1 MLIISNLLN
10 SVYSCVVPP
19 FQGLFIP
26 YNIVKPLKAAASRVD
41 MSPVIN
47 KTSDFVDKIFI
58 EECKTKASL
67 NGFECDARIDG
78 IHMWNVRMN

>member
-1 MLIISNLLN
+1 M
-10 SVYSCVVPP
+10 PP
-19 FQGLFIP
+19 LQGLFVP
-26 YNIVKPLKAAASRVD
+26 YNIAKLLRTAVSQVD

-47 KTSDFVDKIFI
+47 KTSDFVDRMLI
-58 EECKTKASL
+58 EGCKTKASL

>member
-1 MLIISNLLN
+1 M
-10 SVYSCVVPP
+10 PP
-19 FQGLFIP
+19 LQGLFVP
-26 YNIVKPLKAAASRVD
+26 YNIAKLLRTAAIQVD

-47 KTSDFVDKIFI
+47 KTSGFADRMLI
-58 EECKTKASL
+58 EGCKTKVSL